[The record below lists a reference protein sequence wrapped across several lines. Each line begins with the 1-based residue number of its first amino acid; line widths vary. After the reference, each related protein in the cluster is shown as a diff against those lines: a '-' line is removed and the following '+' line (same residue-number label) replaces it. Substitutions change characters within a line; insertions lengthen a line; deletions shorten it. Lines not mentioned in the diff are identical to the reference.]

1 MKRIKFNKVGIYES
15 ETRCEK
21 ANLARRNDDHCVAD
35 FPGDLESTATEEY
48 SAAHRHSDEQAFRF
62 NELARHLPIAVK
74 AEKTKQKRLSR
85 FVKSKLP
92 IAAMQ
97 EKWLTFVL
105 IPILKINGAFCV
117 VAISVA

>member
-1 MKRIKFNKVGIYES
+1 MKVKHAVKKRISPEEMMTTVSPIFQGTLS
-15 ETRCEK
+15 QPQ
-21 ANLARRNDDHCVAD
+21 L
-35 FPGDLESTATEEY
+35 EEY

-97 EKWLTFVL
+97 EK
-105 IPILKINGAFCV
+105 
-117 VAISVA
+117 